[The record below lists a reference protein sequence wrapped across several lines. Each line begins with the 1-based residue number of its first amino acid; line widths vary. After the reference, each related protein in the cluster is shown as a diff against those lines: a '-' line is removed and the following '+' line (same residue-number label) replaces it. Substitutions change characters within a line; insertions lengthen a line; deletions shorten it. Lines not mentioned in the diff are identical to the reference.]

1 MRKWVAI
8 ISLGAAQFVMVL
20 DTTVMNVSLTQVAS
34 DLDTTINDL
43 QTAITC
49 YALSMAA
56 FMLTGGKLGD
66 VWGRRRAFAIGMVVY
81 GVGSLIT
88 ALSQNLAMLLI
99 GWSLVEGL
107 GAALVIPAIAA
118 LAAGNYEG
126 RDRAVAYGILGGIA
140 AAGAALG
147 PLLGGLAT
155 EYLSW
160 RVVFAGETLVM
171 LILLLFIRVIMDAP
185 AERRPKIDKLS
196 VALSATGLGLIVLG
210 ILKIGEWGLVQ
221 PHGGPEIN
229 GETVTPLGISI
240 VPWMIAAGLGVVVA
254 FFRRQEH
261 LEERGLDPLLRTS
274 VLRIPQ
280 MRSGLTTLCVLQLL
294 LNGTFFV
301 IPVYLQVILGKN
313 AIDTGID
320 VLPMS
325 FGVVILSLVGA
336 RLAVT
341 RSPRSIVRA
350 GFLVMVAGTLL
361 LAAAVTQQ
369 ADDFLFALGMFV
381 FGAGVG
387 LGISQ
392 LPNVIMSAVGD
403 KESSEAGGLQ
413 GTFQYLGA
421 SLGTALIG
429 AALLSGLS
437 TGLRENIDSN
447 PALSSQEQAAIVDK
461 TDEGVPVASDEQVRA
476 ALAESP
482 LSAEKQDAV
491 ADDYADAQL
500 DALKRSLIL
509 AGALGLLGLL
519 FVRRLPGEP
528 LAHAP
533 PAAAA

>member
-1 MRKWVAI
+1 M
-8 ISLGAAQFVMVL
+8 
-20 DTTVMNVSLTQVAS
+20 
-34 DLDTTINDL
+34 
-43 QTAITC
+43 
-49 YALSMAA
+49 
-56 FMLTGGKLGD
+56 
-66 VWGRRRAFAIGMVVY
+66 
-81 GVGSLIT
+81 
-88 ALSQNLAMLLI
+88 
-99 GWSLVEGL
+99 
-107 GAALVIPAIAA
+107 
-118 LAAGNYEG
+118 
-126 RDRAVAYGILGGIA
+126 
-140 AAGAALG
+140 
-147 PLLGGLAT
+147 
-155 EYLSW
+155 
-160 RVVFAGETLVM
+160 
-171 LILLLFIRVIMDAP
+171 
-185 AERRPKIDKLS
+185 
-196 VALSATGLGLIVLG
+196 
-210 ILKIGEWGLVQ
+210 
-221 PHGGPEIN
+221 
-229 GETVTPLGISI
+229 
-240 VPWMIAAGLGVVVA
+240 
-254 FFRRQEH
+254 
-261 LEERGLDPLLRTS
+261 
-274 VLRIPQ
+274 
-280 MRSGLTTLCVLQLL
+280 
-294 LNGTFFV
+294 
-301 IPVYLQVILGKN
+301 ILGKN

-461 TDEGVPVASDEQVRA
+461 TAEGVPVASDEQVRA

-500 DALKRSLIL
+500 EALKRSLIL